1 VFSAGPHHFRR
12 PVSGHSSKIRQAA
25 SVEAACFAQVPSRSL
40 TFPKR
45 RHLHGRESRY
55 KIVVNL
61 PVGLMRRRSLLPICR
76 QHGVWHYAG
85 NAERA
90 KSAIQ
95 RDRTE
100 ASRDSA
106 QRRPAGCLS
115 LIGRSRWC
123 VGKAAAARV
132 LQEFVSSFT
141 LSAPQPRLASPLSAE
156 L

>member
-1 VFSAGPHHFRR
+1 
-12 PVSGHSSKIRQAA
+12 VSGHSSKIRQAA

-95 RDRTE
+95 RDR
-100 ASRDSA
+100 AFQMVRRQSGSRTSSSGVCFIFHTICAATATRVSA
-106 QRRPAGCLS
+106 LRGVVKSSKLRRN
-115 LIGRSRWC
+115 
-123 VGKAAAARV
+123 
-132 LQEFVSSFT
+132 T
-141 LSAPQPRLASPLSAE
+141 
-156 L
+156 